1 MAFEIRFTG
10 DFLRECVFN
19 SRTSALD
26 QARRLTRLARLLAIC
41 PSPAAAAATRP
52 SIAERMRDEKQP
64 DPAAGSSIYAWP
76 WFAAMCTPAPIKPE
90 APSACLRRGLNRRK
104 NRSVA
109 YSIGN
114 RALYDKSD
122 CNNSE
127 EGLRQARKS
136 KQQRAPRGSGDGE
149 CLKSIRWRL
158 SHGPDWRSI
167 QAGGRRAAFRNLSG
181 RPRSHPCTGA

>member
-1 MAFEIRFTG
+1 MAFAIRFTG

-41 PSPAAAAATRP
+41 PSPAAVAAILP
-52 SIAERMRDEKQP
+52 SIAERIGDEKQP
-64 DPAAGSSIYAWP
+64 GSAVEARSMP
-76 WFAAMCTPAPIKPE
+76 GLGLRPCAPP
-90 APSACLRRGLNRRK
+90 RRSSRSSECVSQTRPDRRK

-114 RALYDKSD
+114 RALYDKS
-122 CNNSE
+122 NSAII
-127 EGLRQARKS
+127 ARRACDRRAQVQ
-136 KQQRAPRGSGDGE
+136 QQRVPRSADGE

-181 RPRSHPCTGA
+181 GPRSHPCTGA